1 MKIDESKSSWAIISA
16 HYPHFN
22 INQND
27 DRNESLKE
35 RIHNDL
41 YSGYILDSI
50 YNEHYIKHDNLLIIN
65 NKSEDDFR
73 FDLIRYLNS
82 TDPLIESVIV
92 KYKTEPVAYKL
103 LNNGFESAFGKL
115 KWGLNDIGTSFFI
128 NQHPFTFESVENYS
142 MNYIDYKK
150 ALLYT

>member
-1 MKIDESKSSWAIISA
+1 MRIDETKSSWAIISA
-16 HYPHFN
+16 HYPYFT
-22 INQND
+22 IQQND

-35 RIHNDL
+35 RIIDDS
-41 YSGYILDSI
+41 YSGYILDSV
-50 YNEHYIKHDNLLIIN
+50 YNENYIKQDNILVVN

-82 TDPLIESVIV
+82 THPLIESVIV

-103 LNNGFESAFGKL
+103 LNTGYESVFGKF
-115 KWGLNDIGTSFFI
+115 KWGLNEIGTSFFI
-128 NQHPFTFESVENYS
+128 HQRPFMFEKVDNYS
-142 MNYIDYKK
+142 INYIDYKK